1 MRHTGQ
7 TVLNPFVVVLYLQED
22 ELYFSDLTVTI
33 TVHQT
38 KHSLLFNER
47 IAELGMR
54 ITQKDEGLHLM

>member
-7 TVLNPFVVVLYLQED
+7 TVLNPFVVVLHLQED
-22 ELYFSDLTVTI
+22 EIYFSDLTVTI

-38 KHSLLFNER
+38 KYSLLFNER